1 MNTSS
6 NHSSRAKR
14 LFVLCTSSRCLLIA
28 AGILIVL
35 GYILMS
41 GPGSSAQSFNPDI
54 FSPRRIVVAPTLCLS
69 GYLLVI
75 VAILR
80 YGKDSS

>member
-14 LFVLCTSSRCLLIA
+14 LFMLCTSSRCLLIA
-28 AGILIVL
+28 AGILTVL

-80 YGKDSS
+80 YGKD